1 MLWCFTYTSRS
12 KLYNTVQILTG
23 CHPPHELGWNNCF
36 TPSPVTVGWETPS
49 TISIDIYSAINS
61 NYLGEKPTSQ
71 SLGQHLAIMLGWAWS
86 IIIHMIISSWL
97 FIPLYAHDIFHSFP
111 MLPIIVGEIPRGI
124 CPIFS
129 WPRPLMARIQMPMPT
144 PRWRVISF
152 GSALE
157 THRDVSENSEHGG
170 LTVLTMNFIGI

>member
-23 CHPPHELGWNNCF
+23 CHPPHELGWNKLF
-36 TPSPVTVGWETPS
+36 YPSPVKVGWETPS

-129 WPRPLMARIQMPMPT
+129 WPRPFDGEDTNANANT
-144 PRWRVISF
+144 KVESNSF